1 MIKLLVIADDFTG
14 ALDTGIQFK
23 AKGTLVRVY
32 TPQNQN
38 IFAGLEQG
46 VQVLI
51 IVAETRHMPPAEAGE
66 IVAKIVSQAQQAS
79 VSCIYKKIDSALRGN
94 IGSELSA
101 PFYSG
106 LS

>member
-46 VQVLI
+46 VQVLLC
-51 IVAETRHMPPAEAGE
+51 G
-66 IVAKIVSQAQQAS
+66 
-79 VSCIYKKIDSALRGN
+79 LRPMVN
-94 IGSELSA
+94 SSILFR
-101 PFYSG
+101 PF
-106 LS
+106 LK